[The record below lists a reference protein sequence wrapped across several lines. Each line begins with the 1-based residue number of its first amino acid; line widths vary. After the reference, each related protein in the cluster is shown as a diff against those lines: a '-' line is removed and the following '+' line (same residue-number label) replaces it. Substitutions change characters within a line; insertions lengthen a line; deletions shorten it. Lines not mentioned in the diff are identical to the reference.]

1 MTDKMKDKRPFYRTK
16 TFWGCVALFIA
27 GGLEAIGVSGALET
41 VRQLASTIGL
51 PLTTIGVA
59 DRLRK

>member
-1 MTDKMKDKRPFYRTK
+1 MVDDRQFWQTK

-27 GGLEAIGVSGALET
+27 AGLEAIGVTGALGI
-41 VRQLASTIGL
+41 VQQLASVIGM
-51 PLTTIGVA
+51 PLTAYGGL